1 MSDEKYNADNNRR
14 KALKNVAAMGVA
26 ASLPVG
32 ALRPAAAQTAGAAPA
47 RGALQAL
54 TATEAG
60 ILEAIVARLIPSDD
74 GTPGAKEAR
83 AADYIDRSLAG
94 YLAPARKAYAEGLAA
109 VNAYAQSSKG
119 AAFAALAPADQNAVL
134 TEMQKNAVTGI
145 TPNSAAFLNL
155 MMAHTIQGTF
165 CDPAYGGNAN
175 FIGWDMIGYPG
186 IRMAVAPEEQ
196 RMSVKPKPQRQ
207 SAYRDATLAKGSSH
221 GH

>member
-1 MSDEKYNADNNRR
+1 MTTSKKGRR
-14 KALKNVAAMGVA
+14 AALQRVAAIGAA

-32 ALRPAAAQTAGAAPA
+32 ALTPANNAAAQAQVPT
-47 RGALQAL
+47 RGVWQTL
-54 TATEAG
+54 TANEAAT
-60 ILEAIVARLIPSDD
+60 LEAMVARLIPSDD

-94 YLAPARKAYAEGLAA
+94 ALAASRKAYAAGLAA
-109 VNAYAQSSKG
+109 VDAYAKSNKG
-119 AAFAALAPADQNAVL
+119 AAFAALTPADQDALL
-134 TEMQKNAVTGI
+134 TALQKNAATGF
-145 TPNSAAFLNL
+145 TPNSTAFFN
-155 MMAHTIQGTF
+155 MVFAHTLQGTF

-175 FIGWDMIGYPG
+175 FVGWDMIGYPG

-207 SAYRDATLAKGSSH
+207 SAYVDANLAKGSSH

>member
-1 MSDEKYNADNNRR
+1 MADHENNTRR
-14 KALKNVAAMGVA
+14 TALKHVAAMSAAAALPAGVLTPSP
-26 ASLPVG
+26 AS
-32 ALRPAAAQTAGAAPA
+32 AQTAPRPTMA
-47 RGALQAL
+47 QTL

-60 ILEAIVARLIPSDD
+60 ILEAICARLIPSDD
-74 GTPGAKEAR
+74 RFPGAKEAR
-83 AADYIDRSLAG
+83 AADYIDRSLADYFAG
-94 YLAPARKAYAEGLAA
+94 SRKAYAAGLAA

-119 AAFAALAPADQNAVL
+119 ALFTALSAADQDAVL
-134 TEMQKNAVTGI
+134 TDMEKNAATGF
-145 TPNSAAFLNL
+145 TPNSAAFFNL
-155 MMAHTIQGTF
+155 VRNHTIQGTF

-175 FIGWDMIGYPG
+175 FSGWDLIGYPG

>member
-1 MSDEKYNADNNRR
+1 MADNENNGRR
-14 KALKNVAAMGVA
+14 AAIKRVAAISATAALPAGVLNPA
-26 ASLPVG
+26 T
-32 ALRPAAAQTAGAAPA
+32 AAAAEATPA

-60 ILEAIVARLIPSDD
+60 ILEAIVARLIPSDAS
-74 GTPGAKEAR
+74 GPGAKEAR

-94 YLAPARKAYAEGLAA
+94 AFAGSRKAYAAGLAA
-109 VNAYAQSSKG
+109 VDAYAQSSKG
-119 AAFAALAPADQNAVL
+119 ALFAALSPADQDAVL
-134 TEMQKNAVTGI
+134 TAMQKNAATGF

-155 MMAHTIQGTF
+155 LMAHTIQGTF

-175 FIGWDMIGYPG
+175 FVGWDMIAYPG

>member
-1 MSDEKYNADNNRR
+1 MAEQKNSSRR
-14 KALKNVAAMGVA
+14 KALKQVAAMG
-26 ASLPVG
+26 
-32 ALRPAAAQTAGAAPA
+32 AAAALPSGVLTPVNAIAAEA
-47 RGALQAL
+47 AAKSAALQAL
-54 TATEAG
+54 TASEASV
-60 ILEAIVARLIPSDD
+60 LEAICARLIPSDD

-94 YLAPARKAYAEGLAA
+94 YLAGSRKAYAAGLAA
-109 VNAYAQSSKG
+109 VDAYAQSSKG
-119 AAFAALAPADQNAVL
+119 VPFSKLAPADQDALL
-134 TEMQKNAVTGI
+134 TAMEKNAATGF
-145 TPNSAAFLNL
+145 TPNSAAFFNL
-155 MMAHTIQGTF
+155 VRNHTLQGTF

-175 FIGWDMIGYPG
+175 FAGWDLIGYPG

>member
-1 MSDEKYNADNNRR
+1 MSDRNDNSRR

-32 ALRPAAAQTAGAAPA
+32 ALKPSPVVAAEAAPA

-54 TATEAG
+54 TAAEFG
-60 ILEAIVARLIPSDD
+60 LLEAIVARLIPSDES
-74 GTPGAKEAR
+74 GPGAKEAR

-94 YLAPARKAYAEGLAA
+94 YLAGSRKAYAAGLAA
-109 VNAYAQSSKG
+109 VDAHAQSSKG
-119 AAFAALAPADQNAVL
+119 SPFASLAPADQDAVL
-134 TEMQKNAVTGI
+134 TEIQKNAATGF
-145 TPNSAAFLNL
+145 TPNASAFFNMVLG
-155 MMAHTIQGTF
+155 HTIQGTF
-165 CDPAYGGNAN
+165 CDPAYGGNAS

-186 IRMAVAPEEQ
+186 LRMAVAPEEQ

-207 SAYRDATLAKGSSH
+207 SAYVDANLMKGSSH

>member
-1 MSDEKYNADNNRR
+1 MVKPAT
-14 KALKNVAAMGVA
+14 
-26 ASLPVG
+26 
-32 ALRPAAAQTAGAAPA
+32 AAAAEAPPA
-47 RGALQAL
+47 RGSLQAL

-60 ILEAIVARLIPSDD
+60 VLEALVARLIPSDD
-74 GTPGAKEAR
+74 SGPGAKEAR

-94 YLAPARKAYAEGLAA
+94 YLAGSRKAYAAGLAA
-109 VNAYAQSSKG
+109 VDAYAQSSKG
-119 AAFAALAPADQNAVL
+119 ALFAALSPADQDAVL
-134 TEMQKNAVTGI
+134 TAMQKNEATGF
-145 TPNSAAFLNL
+145 TPNAAAFFNL
-155 MMAHTIQGTF
+155 LLGHTIQGTF

-221 GH
+221 GY

>member
-1 MSDEKYNADNNRR
+1 MTKPKANSRR
-14 KALKNVAAMGVA
+14 TALKQVAAIGATAALPQGVMMSTPARA
-26 ASLPVG
+26 ADV
-32 ALRPAAAQTAGAAPA
+32 TPA
-47 RGALQAL
+47 RGAFQVLN
-54 TATEAG
+54 ATEAAT
-60 ILEAIVARLIPSDD
+60 LEAIVARLIPSDD
-74 GTPGAKEAR
+74 SGPGAREAR

-94 YLAPARKAYAEGLAA
+94 YFAASRKAYAAGLAA
-109 VNAYAQSSKG
+109 VDAYAQSSKG
-119 AAFAALAPADQNAVL
+119 APFAKLAPADQDAVL
-134 TEMQKNAVTGI
+134 TAMQKNEAKGF
-145 TPNSAAFLNL
+145 TPNSAAFFNL
-155 MMAHTIQGTF
+155 VLGHTIQGTF